1 MLIDAA
7 KEGNACR
14 VEGLLLKGA
23 DVTIIDEKKHTNAL
37 AEAASAGHLDVV
49 KVLVLKGNTKLV
61 LKLFD
66 KNGYGALAWAAI
78 RGNIAMA
85 EFLLAHGSKESIN
98 HPCVH
103 GHSPLML
110 AADYNQGAM
119 VEYLVGMGAKIN
131 QYTHGGA
138 SALLHAS
145 GKGYTS
151 IVRTLVENGAK
162 VNVHTRKKKHTAVLV
177 AAQGG
182 YADTVALL
190 LEHGADVHYADGDHK
205 NALTYACEGNHQAA
219 AEALCQ
225 HGGSLQLYLDQYP
238 KARNVCTAQAFV
250 DAHLKHFGDEM

>member
-1 MLIDAA
+1 MLINAA

-14 VEGLLLKGA
+14 VQGLLLRGA

-49 KVLVLKGNTKLV
+49 KVLVLKGNEKLV

-78 RGNIAMA
+78 GGNLEMA
-85 EFLLAHGSKESIN
+85 EFLLTHGSKESIN

-110 AADYNQGAM
+110 AADHNHGAM
-119 VEYLVGMGAKIN
+119 VEYLVSMGAKIN

-145 GKGYTS
+145 GKGYTD

-162 VNVHTRKKKHTAVLV
+162 VNVHTSKKKHTAVLV

-182 YADTVALL
+182 FVDTVALL
-190 LEHGADVHYADGDHK
+190 LEFGADLHHTDGDHK
-205 NALTYACEGNHQAA
+205 NSLTYACEGNRQAI
-219 AEALCQ
+219 AEMLCQ
-225 HGGSLQLYLDQYP
+225 HGGNLQLYLDQYP
-238 KARNVCTAQAFV
+238 KAKNVCTAQAFI
-250 DAHLKHFGDEM
+250 DTNLKHFGDEM